1 MKNPEQKYNIL
12 AIAQPTEVERR
23 QHLDEM
29 LSALNMHYELV
40 KTSPPVPRDQWHQV
54 GFNHKKSRT
63 LLGRDLSCG
72 EIGCFLSHRAAWKL
86 AAESDRPSLILE
98 GDADLNESS
107 RDVCEMLSD
116 GRASWE
122 LAMLYYSKC
131 IPSVWYQQRLD
142 NTFRLAKFA
151 NRRAYCLAA
160 YMLTPAGARKL
171 LKLSESFYLPADDFV
186 SGGWI
191 RKDLDMFAIVP
202 KAAGLCP
209 VQSGNSNL
217 EDDRQQ
223 NKTRKHKKKDNTRL
237 LRRLELYLRELG
249 QRYRP
254 PRKSL

>member
-1 MKNPEQKYNIL
+1 MSSFEQKYNIL

-23 QHLDEM
+23 QHLNEM
-29 LSALNMHYELV
+29 LSSLNMRYELV
-40 KTSPPVPRDQWHQV
+40 KTSPPVPSNQWLEV
-54 GFNHKKSRT
+54 GFNHEKSRA
-63 LLGRDLSCG
+63 LLGRDLSHG
-72 EIGCFLSHRAAWKL
+72 EIGCFLSHRTAWKV
-86 AAESDRPSLILE
+86 AAASDRPSLILE
-98 GDADLNESS
+98 GDAQLDEDS
-107 RDVCEMLSD
+107 RHVCEILSD
-116 GRASWE
+116 ENDSWE

-131 IPSVWYQQRLD
+131 IPSVWRQRRLD

-160 YMLTPAGARKL
+160 YMLTPAGAKKL
-171 LKLSESFYLPADDFV
+171 VELSETFYLPADDFV

-209 VQSGNSNL
+209 VQSDKSNL
-217 EDDRQQ
+217 EDDRQK
-223 NKTRKHKKKDNTRL
+223 NKTRKHKKKDNNRFF
-237 LRRLELYLRELG
+237 RRLELYLRELG

>member
-1 MKNPEQKYNIL
+1 MSSPKQHYNIL
-12 AIAQPTEVERR
+12 AIAQPSELERR
-23 QHLDEM
+23 KHLDEM
-29 LSALNMHYELV
+29 LAALGMHYEIV
-40 KTSPPVPRDQWHQV
+40 KTSPPVPQDRWQEV
-54 GFNHKKSRT
+54 GFDHQKSRA

-72 EIGCFLSHRAAWKL
+72 EIGCFLSHRAAWQI
-86 AAESDRPSLILE
+86 AAASDRPSLILE
-98 GDADLNESS
+98 GDAELNLNS
-107 RDVCEMLSD
+107 RNVCEMLSD
-116 GRASWE
+116 RNSGWE

-131 IPSVWYQQRLD
+131 IPSVWHQQRLD
-142 NTFRLAKFA
+142 STFRLAKFA

-171 LKLSESFYLPADDFV
+171 AELSKSFYLPADDFV

-191 RKDLDMFAIVP
+191 RKDLDMFAVVP
-202 KAAGLCP
+202 EAAGLCP
-209 VQSGNSNL
+209 VQSEKSNL

-223 NKTRKHKKKDNTRL
+223 KKTRKHKKKDNNRL

>member
-1 MKNPEQKYNIL
+1 MSTSEQKYNIL

-29 LSALNMHYELV
+29 LSALNMRYELV
-40 KTSPPVPRDQWHQV
+40 KTSPPVPPNQWHES
-54 GFNHKKSRT
+54 GFDHKKSRA

-72 EIGCFLSHRAAWKL
+72 EVGCFLSHRAAWKL
-86 AAESDRPSLILE
+86 AAASDHPSLILE
-98 GDADLNESS
+98 GDAQLDKSS
-107 RDVCEMLSD
+107 REVCEMLSD

-131 IPSVWYQQRLD
+131 TPSVWYQQRLD
-142 NTFRLAKFA
+142 STFRLAKFA

-160 YMLTPAGARKL
+160 YMLTPAGADKL
-171 LKLSESFYLPADDFV
+171 VKLSESFYLPADDFV

-191 RKDLDMFAIVP
+191 RKDLDMFAVVP
-202 KAAGLCP
+202 EAAGLCP
-209 VQSGNSNL
+209 VQSEKSNL

-223 NKTRKHKKKDNTRL
+223 KKTRKHKKKDNNRF

>member
-1 MKNPEQKYNIL
+1 MSSSEQQYNIL
-12 AIAQPTEVERR
+12 AIALPIEMERR

-29 LSALNMHYELV
+29 LSSLNMHYELV
-40 KTSPPVPRDQWHQV
+40 KTSPPVPSSQWNEV
-54 GFNHKKSRT
+54 GFDHKKSRA

-72 EIGCFLSHRAAWKL
+72 EIGCFLSHRAAWKM
-86 AAESDRPSLILE
+86 AAASDRPSLILE
-98 GDADLNESS
+98 GDAQLDRKS

-116 GRASWE
+116 GRANWE

-131 IPSVWYQQRLD
+131 IPSVWHQQRLD

-160 YMLTPAGARKL
+160 YMLTPAGAQKL
-171 LKLSESFYLPADDFV
+171 IELSKSFHLPADDFV

-209 VQSGNSNL
+209 VQSDKSNL

-223 NKTRKHKKKDNTRL
+223 NKTRKHKKKDNNRL
-237 LRRLELYLRELG
+237 FRRLELYLRELG